1 MSAPNIR
8 DDRRVRNRYFYSLPL
23 SLIRAIGSFDI
34 VGQLDSD
41 AWEFERRVATEVES
55 HAGWIGL
62 SSQLGITDP
71 YLKYSLPS
79 EPDPNLSELVRQ
91 WRDQGHRCEGLEDLR
106 TGKADVEPQRIN
118 RAQTA
123 YAGWL
128 FTNRQFVDEFR
139 SLKRDHG
146 LFLRPELPIRP
157 VYLGQADPRTL
168 GLQGAVDPVTDAVR
182 AFVLRWRLLTI
193 IGPRTVLVP
202 GPQTQ
207 HLFPPLGADP
217 SETRVNASHPDI
229 LPLPGRDELRQQL
242 ESQRLESIRDEEHLR
257 QWADLVEAETLGR
270 RRLDS
275 LCLWYRLQHYLRV
288 FHERHGDRL
297 YRNQA
302 AVQNAFAA
310 FLGCSDSTIRRATD
324 AITERL
330 GPRWWL
336 PDQASPP
343 ST

>member
-1 MSAPNIR
+1 MSATNIWG
-8 DDRRVRNRYFYSLPL
+8 DQRVSNSGFYSLPSSLMDAIESWGL
-23 SLIRAIGSFDI
+23 SR
-34 VGQLDSD
+34 QLDAN

-62 SSQLGITDP
+62 SPQLGITDP
-71 YLKYSLPS
+71 YLKYSLLS
-79 EPDPNLSELVRQ
+79 ERDPNLTELVSQ
-91 WRDQGHRCEGLEDLR
+91 SRDQGHRCEGLNDLL
-106 TGKADVEPQRIN
+106 TGNAAVELQRIN

-123 YAGWL
+123 YVGWL

-157 VYLGQADPRTL
+157 VYLGHADPRTL
-168 GLQGAVDPVTDAVR
+168 GLQAEVDPVTDAVR
-182 AFVLRWRLLTI
+182 AFVLRWRLLAI

-202 GPQTQ
+202 GPQTP

-217 SETRVNASHPDI
+217 SETRATASHPDI
-229 LPLPGRDELRQQL
+229 LPLPGRDELRQQF
-242 ESQRLESIRDEEHLR
+242 ESQRLESIRDEDHLR
-257 QWADLVEAETLGR
+257 QWTDLVEAETQGR

-275 LCLWYRLQHYLRV
+275 LCLWYRLQHYLQV
-288 FHERHGDRL
+288 FYERHGDRL